1 MKAQPGKPFKEKD
14 LVTRTRMF
22 GISAWVFPFLAL
34 IGLIGGYLYYGTV
47 GAVIGII
54 VALGVSFLV
63 AFGTMTAT
71 GSIGGSAVD
80 MLYGRRRGLWSLR
93 EQLEGPLRQARTEF
107 EAEMFDQALKVVNQV
122 ITKDPQYPE
131 ALVLKGQILWEGF
144 HNAETSKPYLLRAM
158 ALVPDEA
165 NAIHL
170 QAASLLNDIKIY
182 DGPTTLLPVS
192 EGQDQ
197 IMALRR
203 GPSANRVTTVAAQKA
218 RRQISRTGTDRF
230 LLYGILIWGLL
241 MAGLLWRATTL
252 VEALDRATR
261 NANAEAARFQET
273 VQNQHTTA
281 TDFKETLERIDKKL
295 GDGH

>member
-1 MKAQPGKPFKEKD
+1 MRWAAKALFLYG
-14 LVTRTRMF
+14 
-22 GISAWVFPFLAL
+22 SATLYLGYLAALEFALFLAL

-63 AFGTMTAT
+63 AFGAMTAT

-93 EQLEGPLRQARTEF
+93 EQLEGPLRQVRTEF

-158 ALVPDEA
+158 ALVPDKA

-182 DGPTTLLPVS
+182 DGPTTHLS
-192 EGQDQ
+192 
-197 IMALRR
+197 
-203 GPSANRVTTVAAQKA
+203 
-218 RRQISRTGTDRF
+218 
-230 LLYGILIWGLL
+230 
-241 MAGLLWRATTL
+241 
-252 VEALDRATR
+252 
-261 NANAEAARFQET
+261 
-273 VQNQHTTA
+273 
-281 TDFKETLERIDKKL
+281 
-295 GDGH
+295 

>member
-1 MKAQPGKPFKEKD
+1 MNNLPGKPFKEKD
-14 LVTRTRMF
+14 LASRTRMF

-34 IGLIGGYLYYGTV
+34 IGLIGGYLYYGTI
-47 GAVIGII
+47 GAVVGII
-54 VALGVSFLV
+54 LALGVSILV

-107 EAEMFDQALKVVNQV
+107 EAEMFEKALNVVNQV

-158 ALVPDEA
+158 AIVPDEA
-165 NAIHL
+165 NMIHL
-170 QAASLLNDIKIY
+170 QAAGLLNDIKIY
-182 DGPTTLLPVS
+182 DGPTTHLPVS

-197 IMALRR
+197 IAALRR
-203 GPSANRVTTVAAQKA
+203 KPSDKGLTTAVGQKA
-218 RRQISRTGTDRF
+218 RRQITRTGTDRF
-230 LLYGILIWGLL
+230 LLYGIIIWGLL
-241 MAGLLWRATTL
+241 MAGLLWRTNAL
-252 VEALDRATR
+252 VEALDLATQ
-261 NANAEAARFQET
+261 NANTEAIQLQET
-273 VQNQHTTA
+273 IQDQHDTA
-281 TDFKETLERIDKKL
+281 TDFAEILQRIETTLN
-295 GDGH
+295 